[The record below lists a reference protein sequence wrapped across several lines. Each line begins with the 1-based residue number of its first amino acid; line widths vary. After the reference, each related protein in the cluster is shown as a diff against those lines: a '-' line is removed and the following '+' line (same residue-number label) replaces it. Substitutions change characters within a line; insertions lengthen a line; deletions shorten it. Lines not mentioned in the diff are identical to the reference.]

1 MFSLLPAIDLTA
13 GRLGAYASSGPS
25 PVDAFDGDPLLAA
38 ETFVAAGAEWLHV
51 VDMDLAFDGVV
62 TNAGS
67 VASLHETFPGVSIQV
82 SGGIRAP
89 EHAAAFAA
97 AGATRVVIGSA
108 ALGHVRGFDEVAS
121 ATAGKYLVGIEVDGG
136 RIRSRGRDP
145 VDLDLMETLGWL
157 TAAGAP
163 GFVVTAVDRVGAD
176 AGPDIST
183 LKRVVRAGKPS
194 IAAGGIASLDDL
206 AAVRRAGAVGAVVGR
221 GALEGSLP
229 LPEALAWAAEH

>member
-108 ALGHVRGFDEVAS
+108 ALGHGRGFDEVAS
-121 ATAGKYLVGIEVDGG
+121 ATAGKYLVGIEVDG
-136 RIRSRGRDP
+136 RQDP
-145 VDLDLMETLGWL
+145 VT
-157 TAAGAP
+157 
-163 GFVVTAVDRVGAD
+163 
-176 AGPDIST
+176 GP
-183 LKRVVRAGKPS
+183 
-194 IAAGGIASLDDL
+194 
-206 AAVRRAGAVGAVVGR
+206 
-221 GALEGSLP
+221 
-229 LPEALAWAAEH
+229 